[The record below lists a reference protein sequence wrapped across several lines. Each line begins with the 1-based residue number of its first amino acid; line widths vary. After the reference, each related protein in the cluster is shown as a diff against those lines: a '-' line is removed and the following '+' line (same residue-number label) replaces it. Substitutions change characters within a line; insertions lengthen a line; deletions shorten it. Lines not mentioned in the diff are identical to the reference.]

1 MSHAAGG
8 PDQIRLEF
16 LYPLVHY
23 IKPIF
28 AATSAPEHAA
38 ALAAVQA
45 YLDACLNENQAA
57 VRKLTA
63 ERVRLHQICQA
74 PQYEGRY
81 CGILCEDQAT
91 DSAPRRAGHHVLLT
105 NIEDALKEL
114 AVEENLISLW
124 RIALGQPLHCLHH
137 QSYQVFYA
145 PETAVH
151 RGQRVPP
158 RVIPSATATASSHPP
173 VPAVINSSHQ
183 QPVNLA
189 RPTSV
194 AIVTVATSVNN
205 AQ

>member
-63 ERVRLHQICQA
+63 ERVRLHQICQ
-74 PQYEGRY
+74 
-81 CGILCEDQAT
+81 
-91 DSAPRRAGHHVLLT
+91 
-105 NIEDALKEL
+105 
-114 AVEENLISLW
+114 
-124 RIALGQPLHCLHH
+124 
-137 QSYQVFYA
+137 
-145 PETAVH
+145 
-151 RGQRVPP
+151 PP
-158 RVIPSATATASSHPP
+158 NTRD
-173 VPAVINSSHQ
+173 
-183 QPVNLA
+183 
-189 RPTSV
+189 
-194 AIVTVATSVNN
+194 AIVAFCVRIKQQKVLQGVLATMCC
-205 AQ
+205 